1 MKIKSFEKYYI
12 ADDEGNSGCVVR
24 TFCKLY
30 DKLYSDVVCE
40 LSKIAKEKNF
50 HSYNEP
56 EVFEEYMRRHN
67 TFPIEFSDK
76 IRVRELDLEKGSY
89 VIHCSDGLDWNHL
102 IPFINGVVYDKSED
116 CLNLN
121 VMKIYQKK
129 Y

>member
-12 ADDEGNSGCVVR
+12 ADDEGNSGCVIR

-30 DKLYSDVVCE
+30 DKQYDEVYRDLK
-40 LSKIAKEKNF
+40 KIVKEKGLP
-50 HSYNEP
+50 SYNEP

-89 VIHCSDGLDWNHL
+89 VIHCSDGFEWNHL
-102 IPFINGVVYDKSED
+102 VPFIDGVVYDKSDD
-116 CLNLN
+116 CLALQ

-129 Y
+129 